1 MWASVFTAA
10 SIVLGCDASPMA
22 SPEEGV
28 SEIRVEAAEGASAA
42 ASSQGGPKV
51 EALTPASAT
60 VSVGGTVRLIA
71 LGKYGNHVKNA
82 TWSSSDA
89 EVAKVTPD
97 GWVTGVAS
105 GEATITAR
113 TSLGAASAR
122 ITVGGG
128 GDSSGGGSTGDGGST
143 GGGSPPPS
151 TPESPPTSMTGV
163 VFQDGFES
171 GALAATQN
179 GYRWRGPSANPGS
192 QVSVS
197 RDIARSGSSS
207 LKFLNGASSRCTH
220 SWAEQ
225 RFEFGENLKE
235 VWLEYYIYFPSGKE
249 SFATKFEHR
258 TPTKKNSDGSC
269 SSSPNTSDNNKFLR
283 LWDLD
288 YNKFHVKAGFEYRS
302 TQSGPAGDSRLYGM
316 YGSDTKPI
324 GNWAKQ
330 NWDPAISDANRGRW
344 MQIRVRAKVADSKSA
359 ANGVLQLWAD
369 GVLRINLTGLDM
381 AASSGGNNFFR
392 NGYLMGWANSGFD
405 RNTAVYVDDFKI
417 YRGNPGWK

>member
-10 SIVLGCDASPMA
+10 SIVLGCDTSPMA
-22 SPEEGV
+22 SPEEEIA
-28 SEIRVEAAEGASAA
+28 EIRVEAAEGASAA
-42 ASSQGGPKV
+42 TATQSGPKV

-60 VSVGGTVRLIA
+60 VSVGGTVKLIA

-82 TWSSSDA
+82 TWSSSNTG
-89 EVAKVTPD
+89 VAKVTQE
-97 GWVTGVAS
+97 GVVTGAAA
-105 GEATITAR
+105 GEASITAR
-113 TSLGAASAR
+113 TSLGAATAR
-122 ITVGGG
+122 ITVT
-128 GDSSGGGSTGDGGST
+128 GSGGST
-143 GGGSPPPS
+143 GGGSTDSPPPT
-151 TPESPPTSMTGV
+151 TPESPPTSTTGLA
-163 VFQDGFES
+163 FQDGFES
-171 GALAATQN
+171 GALAAAQN
-179 GYRWRGPSANPGS
+179 GYRWRGPSANAGS

-225 RFEFGENLKE
+225 RFEFGQNLKE

-249 SFATKFEHR
+249 AFANKFQHR
-258 TPTKKNSDGSC
+258 TPTKKNSNGSC
-269 SSSPNTSDNNKFLR
+269 SSTPNTSDNNKFLR

-288 YNKFHVKAGFEYRS
+288 YNKFHVKAGFEYRA

-316 YGSDTKPI
+316 YGSDTKSI
-324 GNWAKQ
+324 SNWGKQ
-330 NWDPAISDANRGRW
+330 QWDPAISDANRGRW
-344 MQIRVRAKVADSKSA
+344 VQIRVRARVADSKST
-359 ANGVLQLWAD
+359 ANGALQLWAD

-417 YRGNPGWK
+417 YRSNPGWR